1 MDIRIN
7 SAGINDCARE
17 WSWNSPIFCDYDL
30 WAVFR
35 GEGKLRS
42 EGELSQEILV
52 CEGAVLLLE
61 PDCRYIG
68 EHNKE
73 KPLFVINIHF
83 DILDEKGEP
92 CKPYLLIEKQ
102 MTDIVFFR
110 NLLLRTVTLFN
121 SNRVH
126 EAEHFLKAALTEF
139 FSFESPNF
147 KGKERRWASII
158 RKMTEEIDTARH
170 SPQLSEFAERYGY
183 TERYMGKMFTQI
195 NGIGFSQYV
204 QNVRIMRAKDMLR
217 NTDMTVA
224 AIAEAADFYDACHFS
239 RSFKQQVGI
248 SPNEYRL
255 QKPYCCRE
263 L

>member
-1 MDIRIN
+1 
-7 SAGINDCARE
+7 
-17 WSWNSPIFCDYDL
+17 
-30 WAVFR
+30 
-35 GEGKLRS
+35 
-42 EGELSQEILV
+42 
-52 CEGAVLLLE
+52 
-61 PDCRYIG
+61 
-68 EHNKE
+68 
-73 KPLFVINIHF
+73 
-83 DILDEKGEP
+83 
-92 CKPYLLIEKQ
+92 

-158 RKMTEEIDTARH
+158 RVMTEEIDTARH

-183 TERYMGKMFTQI
+183 TERYIGKMFTQI